1 MTDPSSA
8 VVVYCRGCQHAW
20 WDAGDCTC
28 TCDDESA
35 PGYEDWTVDPEDIPA
50 GTWVDR

>member
-1 MTDPSSA
+1 MSA
-8 VVVYCRGCQHAW
+8 VVVYCRGCHHAW
-20 WDAGDCTC
+20 WDGDDCTC
-28 TCDDESA
+28 TDDLD